1 MTCAE
6 MGTRGRLP
14 RLLSLILC
22 DILSVQ
28 PSSLPAVT
36 VNDVEPCTVM
46 NEAAFSSNKG
56 FWPLT
61 TLMVSILPPIHF
73 FQIWPDTALSGTLS
87 VPGSPLPQPECL
99 SEDHPLAPPPLSHQP
114 AQPGLRPPLQSGLR
128 RREEAPVPAPLPSRA
143 FPAAPPALRRRP
155 AKPVPLPDCDRG
167 RLGSSAPCPRPAPA
181 APLPLP
187 EPRRWSPGG
196 QARPG
201 RSGPRARPSSPV
213 PASGLCHHWPG
224 RPGFHLPPR
233 PPSLCSAGRLTGRHA
248 PAMGHLPPRP
258 GLGATHPGRLG
269 SPGRIPTPAG
279 EGGACAGR
287 WGQA

>member
-1 MTCAE
+1 MLVWLAV
-6 MGTRGRLP
+6 RG
-14 RLLSLILC
+14 SLW
-22 DILSVQ
+22 VT
-28 PSSLPAVT
+28 PSKSDTP
-36 VNDVEPCTVM
+36 
-46 NEAAFSSNKG
+46 K
-56 FWPLT
+56 
-61 TLMVSILPPIHF
+61 PIHF